1 MKKRNNGKRNV
12 QFFAAAALAA
22 ALAAGQIQPM
32 AVMGAGDTIQVS
44 SLIPDNVT
52 VEQPVPLSEIR
63 LPSSDYEL
71 CPGQTVPVYPQKGY
85 RLMM

>member
-32 AVMGAGDTIQVS
+32 AVIS
-44 SLIPDNVT
+44 I
-52 VEQPVPLSEIR
+52 
-63 LPSSDYEL
+63 SDA
-71 CPGQTVPVYPQKGY
+71 
-85 RLMM
+85 